1 MKRTFSLLSLLL
13 ISSLLLGACGASNT
27 ESAIATAVALTIQAQ
42 ATPTS
47 EILPS
52 ATSPNLA
59 AASTST
65 PAPAATPTVNPFV
78 SYANCM
84 SAALV
89 SENPPDK
96 TIFVAGKS
104 FLKTW
109 RIQNNSDCTWT
120 PDYKIIF
127 WNGDL
132 MGGAYSYNFP
142 QFLPPGESAD
152 VSILLA
158 APQTAGTYKSEW
170 KLQTPNGQNFGV
182 GPSQTPFWTEIVVVG
197 ANETPAYGITSV
209 TYDIERRP
217 LTGCNTNNWYT
228 VTAHVSFSGP
238 MHEVILQFQHSDGF
252 RSAKI
257 KLEITEAT
265 TMDFTDEWKF
275 HIADSQG
282 PKWIRLT
289 QVFPTYIEFDKVH
302 FTFECK

>member
-1 MKRTFSLLSLLL
+1 MKRTFPLLSILLSLS
-13 ISSLLLGACGASNT
+13 ILLGACGTADN
-27 ESAIATAVALTIQAQ
+27 ESVIATSVALTVQAQ
-42 ATPTS
+42 ATPTT

-52 ATSPNLA
+52 ATPRDPGTSP
-59 AASTST
+59 TST
-65 PAPAATPTVNPFV
+65 VPAATPTVNSSV

-84 SAALV
+84 SAALI

-96 TIFVAGKS
+96 TVFAAGES
-104 FLKTW
+104 FTKTW
-109 RIQNNSDCTWT
+109 RIQNNSNCTWT
-120 PDYKIIF
+120 PDYKIVF

-132 MGGAYSYNFP
+132 LGGAYNYSFP

-158 APQTAGTYKSEW
+158 APETAGTFKGEW

-182 GPSQTPFWTEIVVVG
+182 GPSQIPFWTEIVVVG
-197 ANETPAYGITSV
+197 ANETPTYGITAV

-238 MHEVILQFQHSDGF
+238 MSEVILRFEHSDGF
-252 RSAKI
+252 ESQKI
-257 KLEITEAT
+257 KLEITEPT

-275 HIADSQG
+275 YIADSQG

-289 QVFPTYIEFDKVH
+289 QIFPTYVVFDKVN

>member
-1 MKRTFSLLSLLL
+1 MKRTFPLLSLLL
-13 ISSLLLGACGASNT
+13 MLGLMLGACGTADN
-27 ESAIATAVALTIQAQ
+27 ESTIATAVALTVQAQ

-47 EILPS
+47 EVFPS
-52 ATSPNLA
+52 ATPRAPATSP
-59 AASTST
+59 TST
-65 PAPAATPTVNPFV
+65 ALAVSPTVNPSI

-84 SAALV
+84 AAALV

-96 TIFVAGKS
+96 TVFVAGNS

-120 PDYKIIF
+120 TDYKIIF

-158 APQTAGTYKSEW
+158 APDAAGTYRGEW
-170 KLQTPNGQNFGV
+170 KLQTPSGQNFGV
-182 GPSQTPFWTEIVVVG
+182 GPSQIPFWTEIVVVG
-197 ANETPAYGITSV
+197 ANETPTYGITSV
-209 TYDIERRP
+209 TYDLERNP
-217 LTGCNTNNWYT
+217 LTGCSTNNWYT

-238 MHEVILQFQHSDGF
+238 MSEVILWFEHSDGGE
-252 RSAKI
+252 SKKI

-275 HIADSQG
+275 HIADAQG
-282 PKWIRLT
+282 PKWIRLA
-289 QVFPTYIEFDKVH
+289 QVFPTYIAFDKVN

>member
-1 MKRTFSLLSLLL
+1 MKRTFPLLSLLL
-13 ISSLLLGACGASNT
+13 ALSLLLGACGTADN
-27 ESAIATAVALTIQAQ
+27 ESAIATAVALTVQAQ

-52 ATSPNLA
+52 ATPRDPGTA
-59 AASTST
+59 PTSA
-65 PAPAATPTVNPFV
+65 APAASPTINPSI
-78 SYANCM
+78 SYANCT
-84 SAALV
+84 AAVLV
-89 SENPPDK
+89 SETPPDK
-96 TIFVAGKS
+96 TVFVAGNS

-120 PDYKIIF
+120 TDYKIIF

-152 VSILLA
+152 VSIFLA
-158 APQTAGTYKSEW
+158 APEVAGTYKSEW
-170 KLQTPNGQNFGV
+170 MLQTPDGRNFGM
-182 GPSQTPFWTEIVVVG
+182 GAYQSPMWTEIVVVG
-197 ANETPAYGITSV
+197 ANETPTYGITSV
-209 TYDIERRP
+209 TYDIERNP
-217 LTGCNTNNWYT
+217 LTGCSTNNWYT

-238 MHEVILQFQHSDGF
+238 MSEVILWFEHSDGF
-252 RSAKI
+252 ESKKI

-275 HIADSQG
+275 HIADAQG
-282 PKWIRLT
+282 PKWIRLA
-289 QVFPTYIEFDKVH
+289 QVFPTYIAFDKVN